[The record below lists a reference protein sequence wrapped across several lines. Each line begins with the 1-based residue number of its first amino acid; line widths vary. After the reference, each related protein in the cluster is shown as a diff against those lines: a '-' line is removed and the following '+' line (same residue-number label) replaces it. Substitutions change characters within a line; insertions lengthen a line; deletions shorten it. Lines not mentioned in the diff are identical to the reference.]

1 MDQFFSNDGCKHS
14 FILLVFLKNGIF
26 KPIFLKCCD
35 FVVIKREPCRTP
47 KREDKTDEKIYV
59 KSYPRGNRGKSCFSS
74 PLIKQPPCSVR
85 EGGNVN
91 FTLHCMWQG
100 TPNGSIPKN
109 RTKFEQYAKWN
120 WPLHI
125 MHFAPL
131 KRTPLSKYIQEQE
144 TSFTFWVRE
153 DLLSH
158 PGTVRLSA
166 RPKI

>member
-1 MDQFFSNDGCKHS
+1 M
-14 FILLVFLKNGIF
+14 
-26 KPIFLKCCD
+26 
-35 FVVIKREPCRTP
+35 IKREPCRTP
-47 KREDKTDEKIYV
+47 KREDKRDEKIYV

-109 RTKFEQYAKWN
+109 QAKFEQCANWK

-125 MHFAPL
+125 MHFASL
-131 KRTPLSKYIQEQE
+131 KRIPLSKYIQEQE
-144 TSFTFWVRE
+144 TSFTFYVRE
-153 DLLSH
+153 DLLYH
-158 PGTVRLSA
+158 PCTTRTGILPVREKVLSDWVLLGYA
-166 RPKI
+166 RRPGLRRE